1 MGILKN
7 KKREIGPTGTILTDA
22 NIGWVLLKTLSFTG
36 VKRKTKTKLAM
47 PCQFVGIV
55 VIKSHAHK
63 MNIRVAYHWWLV
75 KNYSITRIT
84 LRSPRLGSGNENQE
98 IPSVLFENRFKKSEK
113 KKKDKKQSAHNEWL
127 LYGQS
132 ILRIKSQAHA
142 KI

>member
-7 KKREIGPTGTILTDA
+7 KKREIGPSGTILTDA

-84 LRSPRLGSGNENQE
+84 LQSPRLGSRNENQE
-98 IPSVLFENRFKKSEK
+98 FPVCYLKTGLRRVKKRKKIKNNQPTMNGFFMDSQYSE
-113 KKKDKKQSAHNEWL
+113 
-127 LYGQS
+127 
-132 ILRIKSQAHA
+132 
-142 KI
+142 